1 MSLFTRRRT
10 WTTSLLIVLVMM
22 ICIMGVLVNV
32 QGAEAKSLSPRTS
45 QSYYVESFHEIADGT
60 PYTLDAREYP
70 TFQGDS
76 ANSTMTIPQ
85 VDAYDSSGHF
95 EWNMWGQFAENNI
108 NGVNYA
114 SIQFYTNGPQAP
126 GNLIETVRWY
136 PPIPHGFAP
145 GCTLE
150 GPIFEAPS
158 GDATAPASCNG
169 AFDQIL
175 YDPLEGKLDHSFV
188 GSPDETAFVR
198 SLEQQ
203 RGAIDNIINHPG
215 LASTGVPLSYLPLGV
230 GLLIAGLALQ
240 IAGHVMQNTLSNKKW
255 AKIVGGIM
263 ADIGGGVFF
272 GGAVI
277 VGAIAS
283 PFITAAI
290 EESVVASE
298 TADSI
303 ASIPSESEAAIQA
316 AEHAFEQSSQ
326 IELVGSPS

>member
-1 MSLFTRRRT
+1 MMMC
-10 WTTSLLIVLVMM
+10 VMGM
-22 ICIMGVLVNV
+22 LVNV
-32 QGAEAKSLSPRTS
+32 QGAEAKSLSPRTP

-76 ANSTMTIPQ
+76 VNSTMTIPQ

-95 EWNMWGQFAENNI
+95 EWNMWGQFAEHNI
-108 NGVNYA
+108 NGANYA

-126 GNLIETVRWY
+126 GNLIEQVRWY
-136 PPIPHGFAP
+136 PPVPGSFSS

-188 GSPDETAFVR
+188 GSPDETAFVT
-198 SLEQQ
+198 SLEQE
-203 RGAIDNIINHPG
+203 RGNIDNIINHPG
-215 LASTGVPLSYLPLGV
+215 SASTGVPPRMSYLPLGV
-230 GLLIAGLALQ
+230 GLLIAGLALI
-240 IAGHVMQNTLSNKKW
+240 IAGHVMQNALSNEKW

-263 ADIGGGVFF
+263 ADVGGAVFF
-272 GGAVI
+272 GGALI
-277 VGAIAS
+277 TGAIAS
-283 PFITAAI
+283 PYITGEIAQ
-290 EESVVASE
+290 SVAESE

-303 ASIPSESEAAIQA
+303 ASIPNESAAAIQA
-316 AEHAFEQSSQ
+316 AEQVFEHTTE